1 MSRTRNPYRR
11 AGSWVAGTGWTSEPE
26 PDTPT
31 EDPPTLPTAPDVDEL
46 RHGYTLADLSAI
58 ARSAALGSV
67 IRPFDYTERYETA
80 FSAAAEALYA
90 AAEPPSPSALRTAAL
105 GAVYDLV
112 EEPVRH
118 HGHYRGGRDG
128 WGPAT
133 SPAFRS
139 YWADWISNISPDPSD
154 AVVERI
160 AVWQALDLVQ
170 HRRRDVIMALAAT
183 GDHAAAAQALGL
195 TDRTY
200 AAYLCRARQ
209 RIDRAWYAPDP
220 PPQRWSDRRVRSR
233 SEVGTTPTRAH
244 KSLHARLRNKAA
256 KRASTPRGDAP

>member
-1 MSRTRNPYRR
+1 MSRRRNPYRL
-11 AGSWVAGTGWTSEPE
+11 AGSWVTGTGWTTTQPVDGQEADPTQE
-26 PDTPT
+26 TPQ
-31 EDPPTLPTAPDVDEL
+31 PANGL
-46 RHGYTLADLSAI
+46 HWGYTMDDLSAI

-67 IRPFDYTERYETA
+67 IRPFDYTERYEAA

-139 YWADWISNISPDPSD
+139 YWADWIRNTSPDQSD
-154 AVVERI
+154 AVIERI
-160 AVWQALDLVQ
+160 AVWQVLDLVQ

-200 AAYLCRARQ
+200 AAYLCRARR
-209 RIDRAWYAPDP
+209 RIDRAWYAPDQ
-220 PPQRWSDRRVRSR
+220 PPQRWVDRRVRSR
-233 SEVGTTPTRAH
+233 AEVGTTRTPISKAL
-244 KSLHARLRNKAA
+244 SARRRYRRTA
-256 KRASTPRGDAP
+256 